1 MLTRFVAFSWLPVAL
16 LLGAGCA
23 TAKLVGERSFVPPDP
38 KYQRTVV
45 IEPLFEVAEWQTTT
59 KTEYARMLGGP
70 GTGLGYGGYGS
81 YGGYG
86 GYGGMP
92 TTVAVQHQVQEKPLF
107 AKPVVLAE
115 VQKRL
120 IPAVQRLRPS
130 WRVTSTSG
138 APVLSGEV
146 VVLRTIVE
154 GNEIVESDR
163 TLKSAAFGFGLLI
176 WPLEIIAAFPVHESE
191 RVYGRLEK
199 FTTSAELMR
208 SRLVRYPTQPDYA
221 VSLEGV
227 SAVRREFGLD
237 VTYEE
242 GLLANEAPRGN
253 VLIDGFVERL
263 AAAVVAMLEEPAG
276 AR

>member
-1 MLTRFVAFSWLPVAL
+1 MLTRFIAFSWLPVAL
-16 LLGAGCA
+16 LLSQGCA

-38 KYQRTVV
+38 GYQRVVV

-70 GTGLGYGGYGS
+70 GTGMGYGGYGS
-81 YGGYG
+81 YG

-92 TTVAVQHQVQEKPLF
+92 TTVAVQRQVQEKPLF
-107 AKPVVLAE
+107 AKPQVLAE

-146 VVLRTIVE
+146 VVVRTIVE

-163 TLKSAAFGFGLLI
+163 ALKSAAFGFGLVI
-176 WPLEIIAAFPVHESE
+176 WPLEILAAFPVHESE

-199 FTTSAELMR
+199 FTTTAELMK

-227 SAVRREFGLD
+227 TPVRREFGLD

-263 AAAVVAMLEEPAG
+263 AAAVVAVLEEPAG